1 MLRGERSNYF
11 TQNESSDS
19 VKVTDRKVTP
29 RAGVLSPRL
38 AFATVAFAIFLLL
51 MGSNVATPLYDV
63 YRRQWHFSAFEMTAV
78 FATYP
83 FTLVFALWG
92 FGRLSDRFGRK
103 PVIVASLVAACAGS
117 LLFATAHGPASLFAA
132 RFVLALSVALLS
144 GAGAAALVELEPN
157 GNRRRAALVATLMF
171 ASGSAVAPL
180 LTGILAQY
188 AAFPQVLSYLVH
200 IALTVPLIGLALFLP
215 ETAPRNAAEAHWLP
229 RLPVLPRA
237 IRMPFAIASLTAG
250 ISWLTVAMYFA
261 LVPSYL
267 RVELHVTN
275 LAVLGFVPFALM
287 AVSTVAQFR
296 VGKIPERKLMGISL
310 VLMTAGIVAVV
321 FAVPAQALLLIALGT
336 LLGGVGNAM
345 GALGSLATV
354 TRIAPEATRGE
365 TISLYY
371 SIFFLTVALPML
383 AVGGLASRY
392 GFFAAFAAFA
402 LMVAAI
408 SMAIGF
414 MLRVSTLPPK

>member
-1 MLRGERSNYF
+1 MKDSAPGVQPRG
-11 TQNESSDS
+11 
-19 VKVTDRKVTP
+19 
-29 RAGVLSPRL
+29 GVLGPRL
-38 AFATVAFAIFLLL
+38 AFATVAGALFLLL

-63 YRRQWHFSAFEMTAV
+63 YRREWHFSAFEMAAV

-92 FGRLSDRFGRK
+92 FGRVSDRFGRK
-103 PVIVASLVAACAGS
+103 PVIVASLVATCIGS
-117 LLFATAHGPASLFAA
+117 LLFATAHAPPSLFAA
-132 RFVLALSVALLS
+132 RFALAVGVALLS
-144 GAGAAALVELEPN
+144 GAGGAALVELEPH

-180 LTGILAQY
+180 MTGLLAQY
-188 AAFPQVLSYLVH
+188 GPYPQVLSYLVH
-200 IALTVPLIGLALFLP
+200 IGLTLPLLALAFFLP
-215 ETAPRNAAEAHWLP
+215 ETAPRKATDAHWLP
-229 RLPVLPRA
+229 RMPVLPREL
-237 IRMPFAIASLTAG
+237 RMAFAIASLTAG
-250 ISWLTVAMYFA
+250 ISWLTVAMHFA

-287 AVSTVAQFR
+287 AVSTVAQFM
-296 VGKIPERKLMGISL
+296 VGKIPERKLMGTSL
-310 VLMTAGIVAVV
+310 VLMTAGMAAVV
-321 FAVPAQALLLIALGT
+321 LAVPAHTLLLVALGT

-354 TRIAPEATRGE
+354 TRIAPASTRGE

-383 AVGGLASRY
+383 LVGALAGRY
-392 GFFAAFAAFA
+392 GFFDAFAVFA
-402 LMVAAI
+402 LIIASI
-408 SMAIGF
+408 SVAIGV
-414 MLRVSTLPPK
+414 MLRVSHPQPK